1 VIPELSS
8 TLNPLPVIAADGPIV
23 ASASLNLRSG
33 GCTMQVLP
41 EEVAKTVQTSAGT
54 RFDRSRE
61 LLERSGQLSLLAE
74 SLAAVIGGSRGR
86 LILVRGEAG
95 VGKTVLL
102 RHFCEH
108 EGRSARVLWGSC
120 DALLTPRPL
129 GPLLDIAQITGG
141 ELAELVASGAKPHE
155 VVLGL
160 TRELKRRAPTIVV
173 LDDVHWAD
181 EATLDVLRLLGRRL
195 VTVPA
200 LVVAGYRDDELDRAH
215 PLRIM
220 LGELATAEAIGRI
233 KLAPLSP
240 EAVAMLAEPHGVDAL
255 ELHRK
260 TAGNPFFVTE
270 ALAAGEEEIPHT
282 VRDAVLA
289 RTARLSSAAR
299 TLLEAVAVVPWHA
312 ELWLLEAL
320 ADKAVERLEECASSG
335 VLRLEPQGAC
345 FRHELARLAVEE
357 SLTPSRRVTLHRRA
371 LAALAAP
378 PAGAP
383 DLARLAHHA
392 EAAGDAEAVVR
403 FAPAAA
409 AHAASLGAHREA
421 SAQYERA
428 IGFAEGLSPAARA
441 ELLGHRSYECFLT
454 GQFEQSIEARKQ
466 ALECHRRLGDRAK
479 EGDSLRWLSR
489 ILWWAGYPVEAREA
503 CREGVTL
510 LERRPPGR
518 ALAMAYAQV
527 AQLCMSADDREGAAA
542 WGTRALEL
550 AERLE
555 DAESFAH
562 ALCTIGSVELAH
574 GQPGGREKLERSLK
588 LAEEA
593 GLEEHVGRG
602 FANLTRVAVRNRLYA
617 LATRHLDDGLEYCN
631 ERDLDLYRPYL
642 LAHRARI
649 ELDQGRW
656 AEAVEPVALVLRDPS
671 ASPLAR
677 VLALVALGLLRA
689 RRGDPDQWAPLDE
702 ALALA
707 EPTGELQRLGPV
719 AAARAEAAWL
729 EGKAEAIAQE
739 TEAALEL
746 AVRGHVSWS
755 MGELAY
761 WRRRSGI
768 DEEIP
773 PGAAEPYALQM
784 SGNWSRAGELWA
796 ELGCPYEAALAL
808 GEADNDDALRR
819 GLVELQ
825 RLGARPAAA
834 IVTRRL
840 RERGVRRLPRGPNAA
855 ARQNPASLTA
865 RELEVLALL
874 ADGLRNAEIA
884 ARLVVSPRTVEHQV
898 SAVLRKLGAHTR
910 VEAAAI
916 ALRDGL
922 TER

>member
-1 VIPELSS
+1 MGP
-8 TLNPLPVIAADGPIV
+8 IAAN
-23 ASASLNLRSG
+23 ASLNLPSG

-41 EEVAKTVQTSAGT
+41 EEVAKTVQAPADT

-61 LLERSGQLSLLAE
+61 LLERSAHLSLLAE
-74 SLAAVIGGSRGR
+74 SLAAVITGSHGR
-86 LILVRGEAG
+86 LVFVRGEAG

-102 RHFCEH
+102 RHFCGQ

-120 DALLTPRPL
+120 DALFTPRPL

-160 TRELKRRAPTIVV
+160 TRELNQVAPTIVV

-195 VTVPA
+195 ETVPA
-200 LVVAGYRDDELDRAH
+200 LVVASYRDDELDRAH
-215 PLRIM
+215 PLRIV
-220 LGELATAEAIGRI
+220 LGELATAEAVGRL
-233 KLAPLSP
+233 KLGPLSP

-289 RTARLSSAAR
+289 RAARLSPAAR

-320 ADKAVERLEECASSG
+320 APEALGRLEECASSG
-335 VLRLEPQGAC
+335 VLRLDPKGAG
-345 FRHELARLAVEE
+345 FRHEFARLAVEE
-357 SLTPSRRVTLHRRA
+357 SLTPQRRVTLHRRA
-371 LAALAAP
+371 LAALALP
-378 PAGAP
+378 PVGVP

-392 EAAGDAEAVVR
+392 EAAGDAGAVVR
-403 FAPAAA
+403 FAPPAAA
-409 AHAASLGAHREA
+409 RAASLGAHREA
-421 SAQYERA
+421 AAQYARA
-428 IGFAEGLSPAARA
+428 IAFAQNLSPAAQA

-454 GQFEQSIEARKQ
+454 GQFHESIEARKQ
-466 ALECHRRLGDRAK
+466 ALDCHRLLGDRSK

-489 ILWWAGYPVEAREA
+489 ILWWAGRPIEAREA
-503 CREGVTL
+503 AREGVTL
-510 LERRPPGR
+510 LERHPPAR

-527 AQLCMSADDREGAAA
+527 AQLCMSADDRDGAAA

-562 ALCTIGSVELAH
+562 ALCTLGSVELAH
-574 GQPGGREKLERSLK
+574 GRPGGREKLERSLE

-602 FANLTRVAVRNRLYA
+602 FANLVRVATRNRLYP
-617 LATRHLDDGLEYCN
+617 LATRYVDDGLEYCN

-656 AEAVEPVALVLRDPS
+656 AEAVEPVALVLRDPGS
-671 ASPLAR
+671 WPLAR
-677 VLALVALGLLRA
+677 IHALVALGLLRA
-689 RRGDPDQWAPLDE
+689 RRGEPDQWAPLDE

-707 EPTGELQRLGPV
+707 DATGELQRLGPV

-729 EGKAEAIAQE
+729 EGKAAAIGQE

-746 AVRGHVSWS
+746 AVRGQVSWS
-755 MGELAY
+755 VGELAY

-768 DEEIP
+768 GEETP

-784 SGNWSRAGELWA
+784 SGDWSRAGELWA
-796 ELGCPYEAALAL
+796 EIGCPYEAALAL
-808 GEADNDDALRR
+808 GEADDDNALRHA
-819 GLVELQ
+819 LVELQ

-840 RERGVRRLPRGPNAA
+840 RERGVRRVPRGPNAA

-865 RELEVLALL
+865 RELEVLALI

-884 ARLVVSPRTVEHQV
+884 ARLVVSHRTVDHHV
-898 SAVLRKLGAHTR
+898 SALLRKLGAHTR
-910 VEAAAI
+910 GEAAAI

-922 TER
+922 TEK